1 MSRPGLRSRLVAAR
15 VRLGWRLV
23 GRSGHSAE
31 RLAAAEAYRSA
42 LALADVARSPFA
54 GDLVALPAGRDRMA
68 AAATLL
74 EALGEQG
81 TAAALRELLGDG

>member
-15 VRLGWRLV
+15 IRLGWRLV
-23 GRSGHSAE
+23 GVSARNDE
-31 RLAAAEAYRSA
+31 RLAAAAAYREAA
-42 LALADVARSPFA
+42 LVAELAAGPFA
-54 GDLVALPAGRDRMA
+54 ADLVALPAGRDRMA

-81 TAAALRELLGDG
+81 TAATIRELLGDG